1 LTEPTIDI
9 GYASLQQLKPMPS
22 SSGMYTVKIL
32 KTIDIHAIKYD
43 WAQLWDDLIS
53 TTSCTT

>member
-1 LTEPTIDI
+1 MYLTEPTIDI

-43 WAQLWDDLIS
+43 
-53 TTSCTT
+53 